1 TATIVDK
8 MEAER
13 WREDLRYMAEEMPK
27 VHNNLFHTM
36 TREQF
41 DASIKR
47 LNDRIPQL
55 ARHQIIIE
63 MARIVAMV
71 GDGHTNIAPTR
82 DPRIGFRTY
91 PIKLYFFKDGLF
103 VRAATREHVAIVGSR
118 VIKIGNATADQA
130 YNAVR

>member
-1 TATIVDK
+1 MLKTHLATLGLLFSLFLSPSVAHSQSAKLTATVVDK
-8 MEAER
+8 AEAER
-13 WREDLRYMAEEMPK
+13 WREDLRYLAEEMPK

-63 MARIVAMV
+63 MARIVALV
-71 GDGHTNIAPTR
+71 EDGHTNI
-82 DPRIGFRTY
+82 
-91 PIKLYFFKDGLF
+91 
-103 VRAATREHVAIVGSR
+103 
-118 VIKIGNATADQA
+118 
-130 YNAVR
+130 

>member
-1 TATIVDK
+1 MLRLQIATLGLLLSIFFSNSIAYSQGSKLAATAVDK
-8 MEAER
+8 TEAES

-27 VHNNLFHTM
+27 VHHNLFHTM

-41 DASIKR
+41 DASVQR
-47 LNDRIPQL
+47 LYDRIPQL

-82 DPRIGFRTY
+82 DPKIGFHAL
-91 PIKLYFFKDGLF
+91 PIKLYLFKDGL
-103 VRAATREHVAIVGSR
+103 
-118 VIKIGNATADQA
+118 
-130 YNAVR
+130 